1 MQSGSKKQVDI
12 ARLNADLSA
21 AGIEILS
28 AHRAA
33 DRVRLQ
39 YSPEEIAAFGERNA
53 LRKAIT
59 SSLAICRFFSLVE
72 VHLRNFDE
80 SRP

>member
-1 MQSGSKKQVDI
+1 MQSGSKKQVDV

-28 AHRAA
+28 AHCAA

-39 YSPEEIAAFGERNA
+39 YSPEEIAAFGEPNA

-59 SSLAICRFFSLVE
+59 SSLAIYRFFSTVE
-72 VHLRNFDE
+72 LHLRNAGE
-80 SRP
+80 TRM